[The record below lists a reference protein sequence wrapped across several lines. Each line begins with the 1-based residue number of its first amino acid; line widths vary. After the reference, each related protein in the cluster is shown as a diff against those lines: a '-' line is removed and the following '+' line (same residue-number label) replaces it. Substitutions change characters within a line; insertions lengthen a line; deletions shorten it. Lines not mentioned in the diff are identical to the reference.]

1 LAFYVVVFA
10 AKMKDTTVSFKIERV
25 LKAKLVAIARS
36 ENRTLSNFIEKIL
49 KEEVTKC
56 ESKYGRIKLT

>member
-1 LAFYVVVFA
+1 
-10 AKMKDTTVSFKIERV
+10 MKDTTVSFKIERV

-56 ESKYGRIKLT
+56 ESKHGRIKLT